1 MRLLVKIRLLAV
13 FFLLG
18 VVAPANAQVRV
29 NPTSPPAADTTHKF
43 ENPTGAST
51 ATGHTPFFQKKLVR
65 ASIVPALLIGYGVS
79 TINGHGFYS
88 SYQAKTDL
96 QRAFPGFQTS
106 VDNYLQF
113 VPYPELA
120 GVALLKV
127 ETRDDRLNTLL
138 LIGKSEA
145 IMLASVYAAKFL
157 TNIDRPNGASY
168 AFPSGHTAQAFLA
181 ASIVHTEL
189 RDKSQ
194 WYGIGAYTVATG
206 VAALRL
212 LNNRH
217 WESDVFAGAG
227 FGILSAHLA
236 YLSHRNRWGRQPR
249 LVGLNVAP
257 AYFAGGTPGLTLSWR
272 AH

>member
-1 MRLLVKIRLLAV
+1 MKTVSFLQVTAGI
-13 FFLLG
+13 FLLG
-18 VVAPANAQVRV
+18 LAVPAQAQV
-29 NPTSPPAADTTHKF
+29 PASPAFTAVDSTHKY
-43 ENPTGAST
+43 ENPSGHST
-51 ATGHTPFFQKKLVR
+51 ATGRTPFFQKKLVR
-65 ASIVPALLIGYGVS
+65 ASIVPAVLIGYGIS
-79 TINGHGFYS
+79 TIHGHGFYS
-88 SYQAKTDL
+88 SFQASDDI
-96 QRAFPGFQTS
+96 QRHFPRFNNPI
-106 VDNYLQF
+106 DNYLQF
-113 VPYPELA
+113 VPYLELA

-127 ETRDDRLNTLL
+127 ETRDDRVNTLL
-138 LIGKSEA
+138 LIGKSEL
-145 IMLASVYAAKFL
+145 IMLASVYATKVL

-181 ASIVHTEL
+181 ASIVHNEL

-206 VAALRL
+206 VGAFRM
-212 LNNRH
+212 LNNKH
-217 WESDVFAGAG
+217 WEADVFAGAG

-257 AYFAGGTPGLTLSWR
+257 AYLSGGTPGLALSWR